1 MTIQGDDVI
10 SFSTRPFDKS
20 LPVLVVED
28 QALLALDTQ
37 EILGE
42 LGFDTVEI
50 CLNYDQARSCLLR
63 NQYGLAIFDINLGG
77 TFTFDLISMAR
88 RRGAVVVT
96 MSGYLPG
103 MKCVNDAIL
112 LNKPIDSGRLNRA
125 IEIAAMNTTLSV
137 VL

>member
-10 SFSTRPFDKS
+10 SFSTRPLDKS

-37 EILGE
+37 DILGE
-42 LGFDTVEI
+42 LGFCNVEI
-50 CLNYDQARSCLLR
+50 CLNYDQARSSLLR
-63 NQYGLAIFDINLGG
+63 NRYGLAVFDINLGG
-77 TFTFDLISMAR
+77 NLTFGLISMAR

-103 MKCVNDAIL
+103 MKRVDEAIL
-112 LNKPIDSGRLNRA
+112 LAKPIDSGRLMRA
-125 IEIAAMNTTLSV
+125 IEIAAAGMPLSV
-137 VL
+137 VI